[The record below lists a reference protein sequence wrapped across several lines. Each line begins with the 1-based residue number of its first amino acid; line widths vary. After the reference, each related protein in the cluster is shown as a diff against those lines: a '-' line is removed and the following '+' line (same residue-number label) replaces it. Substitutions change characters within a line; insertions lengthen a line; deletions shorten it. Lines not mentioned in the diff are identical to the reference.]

1 MTTTS
6 PLDDPLSFATRL
18 YDAIGRIADDD
29 DPRVFGT
36 ATYTKVEVAFRAL
49 RAALPALEPE
59 AERCLTEVEN
69 LTLGLAANR
78 HDDGLRFGVA
88 AECLRHSLVTDREPD

>member
-6 PLDDPLSFATRL
+6 PLDDPLTFATRL
-18 YDAIGRIADDD
+18 YDAVGRIVPDDD
-29 DPRVFGT
+29 TRVHGT
-36 ATYTKVEVAFRAL
+36 ATYTKLEQAFLAL
-49 RAALPALEPE
+49 RAALPDPSPE
-59 AERCLTEVEN
+59 VDRLLTAAEN
-69 LTLGLAANR
+69 LGLAAANR